1 MSSVAR
7 LQAEGCQPALFIN
20 SFVDSSLIICSW
32 LLSVCMYPL
41 IYSGLLSIGIMLV
54 NPLGSDFIDF
64 PGSFY
69 QHVMKSELRGVS
81 RCVDAHNANQ
91 KAANVNQKTVHL
103 DPLAE

>member
-1 MSSVAR
+1 M
-7 LQAEGCQPALFIN
+7 
-20 SFVDSSLIICSW
+20 
-32 LLSVCMYPL
+32 LS
-41 IYSGLLSIGIMLV
+41 
-54 NPLGSDFIDF
+54 NPLGTDLIDF

-81 RCVDAHNANQ
+81 KCVDAHNANQ